1 MKKIDY
7 STTRYS
13 RFVAL
18 PSIGELGIEKIRTAR
33 AAVVGAGG
41 LGSVTATMLVALGI
55 GYIRLFDNDVVEL
68 SNLQRQTLYRETDVG
83 IPKVVAA
90 KKFLNELNPD
100 VEIEIVQEEIHAENV
115 QQVSN
120 NVDFVIDALDKFSP
134 RFVLNKQCLEENL
147 PFIFGAVSG
156 LTGNAMTI
164 IRGSTCIECLFG
176 HVKDE
181 TLPSTA
187 KIGIHPSIIQ
197 IIGNLQIAEAT
208 RIMLKEKPLL
218 VNKLQFIDI
227 GSMQFDTINVKY
239 RKDCTN
245 ANYH

>member
-1 MKKIDY
+1 MKQTDY

-18 PSIGELGIEKIRTAR
+18 PSIGQAGMKKIRKAR

-55 GYIRLFDNDVVEL
+55 GYIRLFDNDIIEL
-68 SNLQRQTLYRETDVG
+68 SNLQRQTLYRKTNAG
-83 IPKVVAA
+83 MPKVVVA

-100 VEIEIVQEEIHAENV
+100 VEIEIVQEEIHSENV
-115 QQVSN
+115 QQVTN

-134 RFVLNKQCLEENL
+134 RFVLNRQCLEEDL

-156 LTGNAMTI
+156 LTGNAMTV

-176 HVKDE
+176 HVKDDK
-181 TLPSTA
+181 LPSTA
-187 KIGIHPSIIQ
+187 EIGIHPSIIQ

-218 VNKLQFIDI
+218 VNKLQFMDI
-227 GSMQFDTINVKY
+227 GSMQFDTLNVKS
-239 RKDCTN
+239 RKDCSN
-245 ANYH
+245 ARYH